1 MGERGEKEGGAGGG
15 SAGNR
20 VLFFTVAKS
29 ILGIFRQI
37 MEGTTTRRA
46 SKMDFNGTQQRRDV
60 KSLLPS
66 IISPNTREPPV
77 TLSSGDDKM
86 AAADTFR
93 DCNNIRMSRDCKT
106 TAQCNANRGTNRA
119 PSRSRSVVCT
129 PVQGHPRHRLF
140 LKKNGL

>member
-29 ILGIFRQI
+29 ILGIFRRI

-77 TLSSGDDKM
+77 TLSLQATTRWLPPILFVIVIIFGCHVTVRRRLNAM
-86 AAADTFR
+86 PIGGPIERQVGR
-93 DCNNIRMSRDCKT
+93 D
-106 TAQCNANRGTNRA
+106 
-119 PSRSRSVVCT
+119 PSSAHLSKDIHGIVS
-129 PVQGHPRHRLF
+129 F
-140 LKKNGL
+140 